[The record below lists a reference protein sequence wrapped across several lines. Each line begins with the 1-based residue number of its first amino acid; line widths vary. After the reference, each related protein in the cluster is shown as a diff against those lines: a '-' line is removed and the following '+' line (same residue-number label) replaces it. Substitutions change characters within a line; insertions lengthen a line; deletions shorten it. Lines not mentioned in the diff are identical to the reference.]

1 MLKTLAAFDR
11 LSFYLCYFQKLQE
24 QAQLLQHM
32 QAAAAAAA
40 GEGGGKTAASK
51 LQQQQQQ
58 LHTLALQQAHLVQTL
73 QAQQQAALAAGQ
85 LIVQQAGIP
94 HMLQGKSDWRSVHT
108 TPQLRCVAALHPTA
122 QKLWC

>member
-1 MLKTLAAFDR
+1 M
-11 LSFYLCYFQKLQE
+11 QKLQE

-32 QAAAAAAA
+32 QAAAQAA
-40 GEGGGKTAASK
+40 GGESGKAAASK

-85 LIVQQAGIP
+85 LIVQQGVAVPHIP
-94 HMLQGKSDWRSVHT
+94 QG
-108 TPQLRCVAALHPTA
+108 
-122 QKLWC
+122 WCEWFVCLLSCSSYL

>member
-1 MLKTLAAFDR
+1 MLETLAAFER
-11 LSFYLCYFQKLQE
+11 LSFLFCYFQKLQE

-40 GEGGGKTAASK
+40 GEGGGKTTASK

-94 HMLQGKSDWRSVHT
+94 HMLQGKLD
-108 TPQLRCVAALHPTA
+108 
-122 QKLWC
+122 